1 MIINENEYGAPWNDQ
16 FYDVI
21 FYFVLNLDD
30 VKFISEQLT
39 TSFCLSGPHEYEYS
53 ELKEY
58 AYDKIHE
65 DYKFDYDQII
75 ILNINQH

>member
-30 VKFISEQLT
+30 VEFTSEQLT
-39 TSFCLSGPHEYEYS
+39 TTFCLSGPCEYEYS
-53 ELKEY
+53 ELKEH
-58 AYDKIHE
+58 ACNKITE
-65 DYKFDYDQII
+65 EYKVDYDQII